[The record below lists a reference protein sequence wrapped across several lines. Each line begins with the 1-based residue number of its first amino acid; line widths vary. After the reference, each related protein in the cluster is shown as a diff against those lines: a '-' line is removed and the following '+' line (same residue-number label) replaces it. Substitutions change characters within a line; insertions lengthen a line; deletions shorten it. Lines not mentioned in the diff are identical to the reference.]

1 MDNVIQSYFT
11 TIMKGNFSLIE
22 VRIFIK
28 IVEQANLLLQGA
40 NGSKL
45 IGRSFC
51 ADGLNCNLIVPIET
65 ILGDNCHDYSRAK
78 KAFKNLADKKVE
90 FYDGAKKSWFYTP
103 FVSNIRVAENDGMA
117 HFTVARWL
125 MEYIVNFMYCNYSRY
140 NLAAAL
146 SLPSAYAVRL
156 YWLTCSQSTALDW
169 NIQTLRDILGVG
181 DKYPK
186 TKDFIRRCIAP
197 AEEVLEKRGL
207 NGFKAIKVFKGNKIT
222 SLRFE
227 PVKRENNHEQDKF
240 SAVTDANGVNQMLVV
255 YLVGACG
262 FTANGIKNNAELL
275 KGFAALP
282 DWQGTLN
289 KIVRHARKKR
299 AGAGYYINAMRA
311 EMEGKTC
318 RNLAEEVTNR
328 LRATGNIISSRRR
341 E

>member
-1 MDNVIQSYFT
+1 MENVIQSYFT
-11 TIMKGNFSLIE
+11 TIMKGNFSLVE

-28 IVEQANLLLQGA
+28 IVEQANILLQGA

-51 ADGLNCNLIVPIET
+51 ADGLNCNLIVPIES

-78 KAFKNLADKKVE
+78 RAFKNLAAKHVE
-90 FYDGAKKSWFYTP
+90 FYDGQKRAWFYTP

-117 HFTVARWL
+117 HFTVAKWL

-156 YWLTCSQSTALDW
+156 YWLTCSQTATLDW
-169 NIQTLRDILGVG
+169 NVQSLRDILGVN

-186 TKDFIRRCIAP
+186 TKDFIKRCISP
-197 AEEVLEKRGL
+197 AEEILEKRQL
-207 NGFKAIKVFKGNKIT
+207 NGFKAQKVYTGNKIT

-227 PVKRENNHEQDKF
+227 PVKREKSHEKSDI
-240 SAVTDANGVNQMLVV
+240 SAVTDANGINQMLVV

-311 EMEGKTC
+311 EVEGKPR

-328 LRATGNIISSRRR
+328 LRAAGNIISTRRTV
-341 E
+341 